1 LISLYC
7 YARFISYIAAGTKI
21 PFLEHCACAACS
33 NPDVLHY
40 GDMLRDSDHSL
51 FEKDIVREISDLSC
65 TETVEILST
74 TAVSDGCAVLLAIW
88 SFRQKCA
95 LH

>member
-1 LISLYC
+1 MQD
-7 YARFISYIAAGTKI
+7 SYPIAAGTKI
-21 PFLEHCACAACS
+21 PFLVHCACAACS